1 MPTQES
7 SNKKTIMK
15 ANENIFVFFL
25 SGRFLCFFLYIFFSQ
40 FWFVKM
46 KRKITR
52 FINTAMPDATMQINT
67 AMPDAT
73 KSVEE
78 ISEAASLPTRMEK
91 LSVSFETSLSAN
103 SAMTSNSTRFSFVKT
118 KNVEKNY
125 GKSCK
130 LKTNGLF
137 KHNLHVHCTKK
148 YLIQKTKYRRFVQPS
163 LDLCNMPPLSLA
175 VDLDKIDGICKI
187 EYGNNL
193 KKMQI

>member
-1 MPTQES
+1 M
-7 SNKKTIMK
+7 KTCS
-15 ANENIFVFFL
+15 FFFCPVDFYVFFL
-25 SGRFLCFFLYIFFSQ
+25 IFLFLQ
-40 FWFVKM
+40 FCLVKM
-46 KRKITR
+46 NRKITR

-91 LSVSFETSLSAN
+91 LSVSLETSLSAN
-103 SAMTSNSTRFSFVKT
+103 SALTSKSTRFSFVKT
-118 KNVEKNY
+118 NVEKNY

-130 LKTNGLF
+130 LK
-137 KHNLHVHCTKK
+137 HNLHMHCTKK
-148 YLIQKTKYRRFVQPS
+148 HVIQKTKHRRFMQLS
-163 LDLCNMPPLSLA
+163 LDLCNMPPLRLA

-193 KKMQI
+193 TNMQI

>member
-1 MPTQES
+1 M
-7 SNKKTIMK
+7 N
-15 ANENIFVFFL
+15 
-25 SGRFLCFFLYIFFSQ
+25 
-40 FWFVKM
+40 
-46 KRKITR
+46 RKITR

-118 KNVEKNY
+118 KNVQKNY

-130 LKTNGLF
+130 LKTNGFL
-137 KHNLHVHCTKK
+137 KHNLHIHCTKM
-148 YLIQKTKYRRFVQPS
+148 IQKTKLRRFVQPS
-163 LDLCNMPPLSLA
+163 LDLCNMPPLRLA

-193 KKMQI
+193 TNMQI